1 MKIKNPVKKKRYL
14 AGLRAGR
21 VRARVR
27 GTAEQPRLSVKRSLK
42 HVYAQLIDDAA
53 GRTLAAV
60 SDFEVKEK
68 GTNLERAKEVGKLL
82 AARAR
87 KKNIASAVFDRGSYR
102 YHGIVAA
109 LADGAREGG
118 LRF

>member
-1 MKIKNPVKKKRYL
+1 MKIKNSIKKKRYL

-21 VRARVR
+21 VRARIK

-42 HVYAQLIDDAA
+42 HVYAQLIDDVS
-53 GRTLAAV
+53 GRTLVAA

-68 GTNLERAKEVGKLL
+68 GTNLEMAKEVGKLI
-82 AARAR
+82 AARA
-87 KKNIASAVFDRGSYR
+87 KEKGIASAVFDRGGYR
-102 YHGIVAA
+102 YHGAVAA